1 MVETEQIAQEEEKLT
16 AVRAAIAEEIFEL
29 VELRRAYRQ
38 RNNIE
43 LARKFIEAKK
53 TFTKHG
59 QWTRYYSDVFESKIG
74 IPLNRAQRYMRLAR
88 EADQK
93 LQAALF
99 EPATDAE
106 AQEIEAAS
114 KAAKLEVDREQRVI
128 LRVNLRLASAEER
141 NALARLCR
149 SSKWPSVERKLIK
162 LLKRLHA
169 ETENEDLD
177 SAA

>member
-1 MVETEQIAQEEEKLT
+1 MVGTEKIAKEEEKLT

-29 VELRRAYRQ
+29 VGLRQAYRQ
-38 RNNIE
+38 QNNMQ
-43 LARKFIEAKK
+43 LGRKFIETKE

-59 QWTRYYSDVFESKIG
+59 QWTRHYRDVFESKIG
-74 IPLNRAQRYMRLAR
+74 IPLNTAQRYMRLAR

-93 LQAALF
+93 VHAALF
-99 EPATDAE
+99 EPATDTE
-106 AQEIEAAS
+106 AQEIQAAS
-114 KAAKLEVDREQRVI
+114 EAAKLEVDRKQRVTLHI
-128 LRVNLRLASAEER
+128 NLHLATAEER
-141 NALARLCR
+141 NALARLCS

-162 LLKRLHA
+162 LLKRLHE